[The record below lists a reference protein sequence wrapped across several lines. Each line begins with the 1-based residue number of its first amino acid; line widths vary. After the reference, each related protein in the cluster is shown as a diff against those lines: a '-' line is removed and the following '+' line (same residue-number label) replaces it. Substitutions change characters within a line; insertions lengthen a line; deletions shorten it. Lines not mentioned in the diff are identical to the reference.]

1 LTALPQFG
9 RNMRLIWALQNTEKQ
24 FSMFKDKIE
33 SDIAVVINKLSE
45 QTRIINNK
53 SKQDICK
60 LSDENLNS
68 KSRLAELE

>member
-1 LTALPQFG
+1 
-9 RNMRLIWALQNTEKQ
+9 MRLIWALQNTEKQ